1 MSRARFRE
9 RTFPLLQGRGE
20 PFKRRDGDGSAA
32 IEYEGESVDNW
43 SLLEDDKDAGCS
55 FLFIRRARCKLL
67 TYLGRYMSR
76 RTFDQFHEWL

>member
-43 SLLEDDKDAGCS
+43 SLLEDEKDAGCS
-55 FLFIRRARCKLL
+55 FYLL
-67 TYLGRYMSR
+67 EERGAS
-76 RTFDQFHEWL
+76 F